1 MEKIITDAK
10 NNGDYNEG
18 IVDCSGESMKL
29 LSKEVLWR
37 ELGSHPIVTF
47 QYSSTTLYRFSYH
60 IR

>member
-1 MEKIITDAK
+1 MQSRIFRYFLDCMEKIITDAK

-37 ELGSHPIVTF
+37 D
-47 QYSSTTLYRFSYH
+47 
-60 IR
+60 